1 MRERG
6 IIFNAE
12 MVRAVLEGRKTQTRR
27 IMKVQPVPSKTRE
40 SDFWFSCNKTRSMV
54 HVSDFIPGN
63 CANLPDAHEYFSMC
77 CPFGAVGDRLWVRE
91 TFRVHS
97 RATDVATLV
106 YRASERQSWTQQTH
120 RVPVVNCN
128 KPVSPENWTPSIHMP
143 RWASRITLEIT
154 GVRVERLQDISE
166 SDAVAEGIEP
176 LPHDPDLPKMYHE
189 YFPVGIKN
197 GLRCTMS
204 ASNSFRGLWESLS
217 GKGRWQANPWV
228 WVIEFKRVEM

>member
-27 IMKVQPVPSKTRE
+27 IMKVQPEVIPQESECGAPGFWIPWNEGKTMVR
-40 SDFWFSCNKTRSMV
+40 NKDMR
-54 HVSDFIPGN
+54 I
-63 CANLPDAHEYFSMC
+63 A
-77 CPFGAVGDRLWVRE
+77 CPFGLKGDRLWVRE

-120 RVPVVNCN
+120 RVPAVNCN

-176 LPHDPDLPKMYHE
+176 LPLEPGMPQFYHE
-189 YFPVGIKN
+189 YFPIGIKN
-197 GLRCTMS
+197 GLRCNMS
-204 ASNSFRGLWESLS
+204 AASSFSGLWEAIY
-217 GKGRWQANPWV
+217 GKESWQANPWV
-228 WVIEFKRVEM
+228 WVVEFKRVEGVHVQTS

>member
-27 IMKVQPVPSKTRE
+27 AIKHQPFIDG
-40 SDFWFSCNKTRSMV
+40 DFWKMDHAGWGRGLQLAP
-54 HVSDFIPGN
+54 HGAKAELYL
-63 CANLPDAHEYFSMC
+63 ANH

-120 RVPVVNCN
+120 RVPVVNCS

-176 LPHDPDLPKMYHE
+176 LPLEPDMPQFYHE
-189 YFPVGIKN
+189 YFPIGIKN
-197 GLRCTMS
+197 DLRCNMS
-204 ASNSFRGLWESLS
+204 AASSFSGLWEAIY
-217 GKGRWQANPWV
+217 GKESWQADPWV
-228 WVIEFKRVEM
+228 WVIEFKRVEGVHVQTS